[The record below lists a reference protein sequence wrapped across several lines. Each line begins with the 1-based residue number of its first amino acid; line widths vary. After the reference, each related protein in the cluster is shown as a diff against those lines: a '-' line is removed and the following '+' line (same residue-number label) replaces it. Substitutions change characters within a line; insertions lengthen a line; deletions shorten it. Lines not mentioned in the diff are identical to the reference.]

1 MARMSDNDECPSGNF
16 GDISQLTNWILDS
29 GTTCHMMPEV
39 SVFIPG
45 SLEEMYK
52 YTEVADRHHV
62 PVKQKGQAQI
72 KMCDNDGYTFIATLH
87 NVFLAPDLCDRL
99 LSIVTLINLGHTC
112 LFQKRVLHG
121 VLRSKREKCGYITT

>member
-1 MARMSDNDECPSGNF
+1 
-16 GDISQLTNWILDS
+16 
-29 GTTCHMMPEV
+29 MMPEV

-72 KMCDNDGYTFIATLH
+72 KMCDNNGYTFIATLH

-99 LSIVTLINLGHTC
+99 FSIITLMNLGHTC
-112 LFQKRVLHG
+112 LLQKRSCTVYFKAKDKMQLH
-121 VLRSKREKCGYITT
+121 